1 MKTSGTGGYIISSL
15 SIHRVIHVEV
25 AYDLEA
31 HVFVAESSNLQG
43 LVVEAKTLNQLKVE
57 LLYCI
62 AELLSHT
69 AQPFNRAART

>member
-1 MKTSGTGGYIISSL
+1 M
-15 SIHRVIHVEV
+15 

-62 AELLSHT
+62 AELLSYT
-69 AQPFNRAART
+69 SQPSNRAART